1 MTNIILILGNSNHEI
16 MNRRLNRGIEEF
28 NKLKNPYE
36 DEEFVYGIN
45 TLILLSGN
53 GKNIKINDK
62 VYEREVSYMYE
73 YVSHKVNKKY
83 ILIENEE
90 MNLKVENINFSERKI
105 DFSEGKITSCTVKN
119 LINSYNLLKNLYKDS
134 FFNRINITICTSTF
148 HLKRTIILSKI
159 LNKDNFTLKY
169 IHTNEIISEE
179 ENRKELK
186 HLDNFM
192 NYYCNNL

>member
-90 MNLKVENINFSERKI
+90 TNLKVENIS
-105 DFSEGKITSCTVKN
+105 SCTVKN